1 MLNMVN
7 FAIAGFNLRS
17 SVSSKSLHT
26 SHIFFA
32 GQGARVA
39 NKPSTV
45 FSQEIEIALLA
56 LLTENLISKLLLYF
70 SLRNRLNK

>member
-7 FAIAGFNLRS
+7 FAIEGFNLRS
-17 SVSSKSLHT
+17 SASSMLLHHT
-26 SHIFFA
+26 IFFA

-56 LLTENLISKLLLYF
+56 LLTGNLISKLLLYF
-70 SLRNRLNK
+70 ALRNRLNK